1 LSRLKNWQSK
11 EEILNLKW
19 KKKEN
24 DGEIIKKK
32 SIEKMIP
39 KKNSNQNK
47 VG

>member
-1 LSRLKNWQSK
+1 LTIKRR
-11 EEILNLKW
+11 EIKFER